1 MSGEAASSTLLLSA
15 NRILLLPPTET
26 LADAWNFVVSLERI
40 LQPWFPWLLGAAS
53 LYYSRDQTVG
63 INSWRGFGG
72 Q

>member
-15 NRILLLPPTET
+15 NMISLLPPTET
-26 LADAWNFVVSLERI
+26 LGDAWNFVVSLDRM
-40 LQPWFPWLLGAAS
+40 LQAWFPWLLGAAS
-53 LYYSRDQTVG
+53 LCYPRDQTVG